1 MMSKNKF
8 FSLCVVF
15 ALFWSGILKADE
27 PAALNSTNNL
37 GQAQVTNV
45 ATPTISNEELIKRNE
60 ELKNQL
66 LKANEEIIELKKD
79 IKVSELTA
87 LKDSNKKLKSDL
99 DKSNQALNKASSD
112 LNKANDELKRL
123 TNALNTI
130 DEQIALCKGTP
141 RDPNKSYGVSS
152 PKKDVIW
159 VYPAK
164 PHHKDD

>member
-1 MMSKNKF
+1 MSKNKF
-8 FSLCVVF
+8 FSLYVVLV
-15 ALFWSGILKADE
+15 LFWSGILKADE
-27 PAALNSTNNL
+27 TAAINSTNSSV
-37 GQAQVTNV
+37 QTQTSDVS
-45 ATPTISNEELIKRNE
+45 TPSISNEELIKRNE

-66 LKANEEIIELKKD
+66 EKAIGEIVELKKD
-79 IKVSELTA
+79 AKISEFTA

-99 DKSNQALNKASSD
+99 DKSNQAINKKNSD
-112 LNKANDELKRL
+112 LNKANSELKRL
-123 TNALNTI
+123 QNALNTI

>member
-1 MMSKNKF
+1 MSKNKF

-15 ALFWSGILKADE
+15 VLFWSGILKADE
-27 PAALNSTNNL
+27 PVAVNSTNNSVQS
-37 GQAQVTNV
+37 QATDVT
-45 ATPTISNEELIKRNE
+45 TPAISNEELIKRNE

-66 LKANEEIIELKKD
+66 EKANQEIIELKKD
-79 IKVSELTA
+79 VKVTELTT

-99 DKSNQALNKASSD
+99 DKSNQALNKVYGE
-112 LNKANDELKRL
+112 LNKANDELKRV
-123 TNALNTI
+123 TSALNTI

-141 RDPNKSYGVSS
+141 RDPEKSYGVST
-152 PKKDVIW
+152 PKRDVIW